1 MQDFASTARAP
12 TSLHRLQ
19 STSLTFHRSTLLSQN
34 ILLHEPWSYVLFEEA
49 GDYIVTF
56 MVAGVLERDFTVVLT
71 PAEKEMQQRD
81 RSYIERL
88 VKRLADNPAQLQNRR
103 LRNAVWPAL

>member
-1 MQDFASTARAP
+1 MSK
-12 TSLHRLQ
+12 
-19 STSLTFHRSTLLSQN
+19 N
-34 ILLHEPWSYVLFEEA
+34 ILLQEPWSYVLFEEA

-56 MVAGVLERDFTVVLT
+56 MVAGVLERDFTVILT

-88 VKRLADNPAQLQNRR
+88 VKRLTDNPALLHSRR
-103 LRNAVWPAL
+103 LRQALWPAQA

>member
-1 MQDFASTARAP
+1 MHA
-12 TSLHRLQ
+12 LQ
-19 STSLTFHRSTLLSQN
+19 FLSPTFHRITFLSKN

-56 MVAGVLERDFTVVLT
+56 TVAGVLKRDFTVALT
-71 PAEKEMQQRD
+71 SVEKEMQQRD

-88 VKRLADNPAQLQNRR
+88 VKRFTDNPELLQSRR
-103 LRNAVWPAL
+103 LRQAIWPEQART

>member
-1 MQDFASTARAP
+1 MPLPASYRTVV
-12 TSLHRLQ
+12 
-19 STSLTFHRSTLLSQN
+19 LSKN
-34 ILLHEPWSYVLFEEA
+34 ILMQEPWSYVLFEEA

-56 MVAGVLERDFTVVLT
+56 MVAGALKHDFTVVLT

-88 VKRLADNPAQLQNRR
+88 VKRLTDNPAQLQNRR
-103 LRNAVWPAL
+103 LRRAIWPST

>member
-1 MQDFASTARAP
+1 MWHLP
-12 TSLHRLQ
+12 PLC
-19 STSLTFHRSTLLSQN
+19 RSPLLSKK
-34 ILLHEPWSYVLFEEA
+34 ILLQEPWSYVLYEEA

-56 MVAGVLERDFTVVLT
+56 MVAGVLKRDFTVALT

-88 VKRLADNPAQLQNRR
+88 VKRFTDNPELLQSRR
-103 LRNAVWPAL
+103 LRTAIWPDHA